1 MHLSLPSAA
10 AICHRLHAFASSWR
24 PLGGL
29 PAASGVAL
37 ANSPTTIAMHSIAES
52 PIFSGA
58 KSRNLISPRPVRVVH
73 VREAGHTRSGAG
85 RVVISGRMA
94 DVCAELDR
102 LADCEARTH

>member
-10 AICHRLHAFASSWR
+10 AICHRLQAFASSWR

-29 PAASGVAL
+29 PAVSGVAL
-37 ANSPTTIAMHSIAES
+37 ANSSNTIAIHSIAER

-58 KSRNLISPRPVRVVH
+58 KTRNLTNPRPVRVVH
-73 VREAGHTRSGAG
+73 VREVGHTRSGAG

-102 LADCEARTH
+102 LAACEARAH